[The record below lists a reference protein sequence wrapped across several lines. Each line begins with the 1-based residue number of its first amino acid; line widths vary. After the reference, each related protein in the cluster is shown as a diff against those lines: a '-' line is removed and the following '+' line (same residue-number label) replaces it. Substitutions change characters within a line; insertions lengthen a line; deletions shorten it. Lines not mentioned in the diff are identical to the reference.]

1 MLDRRHPIDPP
12 LLADLL
18 SSTGDTLQEY
28 QLRKRVA
35 AKLPNVAIAQLTF
48 ATYTSFVLSQLPR
61 DERAE
66 ALAEA
71 RRAADRATAINPAFG
86 GNSIAWCNLHSDVQM
101 TECEDQLRAGRRID
115 PDSSFV
121 NRHLLWILRGVGR
134 FDEAGELAAFSHAHN
149 PYNAGQIG
157 DMLWVL
163 EYTGDADGARELFQK
178 GVRWFP
184 ANKSDFALNRVWAL
198 VERGNFNAVLRVAE
212 EIGPGAL
219 PPESLKGSALRTLVN
234 AKSIPTAKRI
244 CLSIKDNKILCM
256 LLLSSLGDQDDA
268 YAIAD
273 ELYPRRVGR
282 TPAETEQIWLDDQ
295 NGAGPLEFITSPAA
309 APMRRDPRYVQL
321 AQRVGLLDYW
331 RSGRAPDFCRKHP
344 EPICSQLLKRK

>member
-1 MLDRRHPIDPP
+1 
-12 LLADLL
+12 LADLL

-61 DERAE
+61 DERAD

-71 RRAADRATAINPAFG
+71 RRAADRATVINPAFG

-101 TECEDQLRAGRRID
+101 TECEDRLRAGRRID
-115 PDSSFV
+115 PDASFV
-121 NRHLLWILRGVGR
+121 NRHLLWILREVGR
-134 FDEAGELAAFSHAHN
+134 FDEAVELAAFSHAHN
-149 PYNAGQIG
+149 PYVAGQIA

-163 EYTGDADGARELFQK
+163 EYTGDADGARELYQK
-178 GVRWFP
+178 GARWFP
-184 ANKSDFALNRVWAL
+184 GNKSDFASNRIWGL
-198 VERGNFNAVLRVAE
+198 IERGNFNAVHRVEE

-219 PPESLKGSALRTLVN
+219 SGESLNGSALLKLLN
-234 AKSIPTAKRI
+234 AKTIPTAKQI
-244 CLSIKDNKILCM
+244 CLSIKDNKLLCM

-273 ELYPRRVGR
+273 EIYPRRVGR
-282 TPAETEQIWLDDQ
+282 TPSETEQIWLDHQ

-309 APMRRDPRYVQL
+309 APMRRDPRYLQL

-331 RSGRAPDFCRKHP
+331 RNGRAPDFCRKRP